1 MKDMDWREY
10 ERRKRIISETARNA
24 EEYQNMIRELVEEM
38 GI

>member
-1 MKDMDWREY
+1 MADMDWREY

-24 EEYQNMIRELVEEM
+24 EEYQNMIRALVEEM